1 MELSQAIEHASAYLI
16 PGFLNDDATLTAE
29 RLKNEDALKTL
40 LDAWN
45 AAPKDS
51 LPFSFDLVRQLAD
64 RNREV
69 CDLYGSER
77 LRNVNGVSLAR
88 GLTIEDT
95 ARGVAKLQHRR
106 ETAVMKTAGPT
117 LADLALAYHEK
128 PVSGTILGIDIETT
142 SRFPDQG
149 YIINIGFEFW
159 NLGSK
164 TVPVDPHAAYFGMP
178 ELYRE
183 KGVPLSEI
191 HHITWQDL
199 DGRPLFR
206 SDKAA
211 QKALLTA
218 MKKVPFMAHN
228 AAFEDS
234 WFMLHIDGYAEARK
248 EGKIVPIDTREICRR
263 LDPEFRSLLPASRP
277 ASLENWARR
286 RGTLAAHEVEQH
298 LGLDDVD
305 LMIRTVQAELN
316 ERNMFKAS

>member
-45 AAPKDS
+45 TAPKDS

-159 NLGSK
+159 NLGPK

-248 EGKIVPIDTREICRR
+248 EGKIVPSTHAKSVAALIRSFALFSPHQDPQVLKTGRADAGHLR
-263 LDPEFRSLLPASRP
+263 LMRSS
-277 ASLENWARR
+277 S
-286 RGTLAAHEVEQH
+286 TLV
-298 LGLDDVD
+298 LTMLI
-305 LMIRTVQAELN
+305 L
-316 ERNMFKAS
+316 